1 MGVLREKKVKLDKL
15 TGENGV
21 RIIFP
26 RKIILTP
33 KLLDKRLTKQEIMLN
48 LTSSILKARALRG

>member
-1 MGVLREKKVKLDKL
+1 MKLDKL

>member
-1 MGVLREKKVKLDKL
+1 MN
-15 TGENGV
+15 GENGV
-21 RIIFP
+21 RIIFLG
-26 RKIILTP
+26 KIILTP